1 MHAFYTLISL
11 LPVAIVAIP
20 FTEVDLNANR
30 AVQADDLPTPKIRDA
45 ADLFTTEVNP
55 NDIVSIQSCSVFKCG
70 ATILPKAVC
79 IAKSIAGGG
88 AAVIVWKRIQTC
100 GTDAAEVG

>member
-100 GTDAAEVG
+100 GTDAAEV